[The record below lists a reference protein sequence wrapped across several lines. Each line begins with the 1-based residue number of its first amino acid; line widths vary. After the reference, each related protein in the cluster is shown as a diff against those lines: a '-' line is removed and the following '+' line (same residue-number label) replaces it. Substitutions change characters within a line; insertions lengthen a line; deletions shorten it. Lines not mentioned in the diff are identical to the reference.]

1 MKFSRQLVTGS
12 LAVFVLAACSSDP
25 SSRRQAKDDFT
36 YLETKPLK
44 EWSLPQGATPQFYPN
59 YDIPA
64 GEYTGGIGK
73 SVDIRPPQ
81 QILDLIPGARS
92 EVKEGE
98 ATLWL
103 VRESEQEKVWRTALQ
118 MISNQGIGLRD
129 NTSNRIETDWVTWRS
144 EDEDTDIG
152 SRYLL
157 ERFESNRRYGF
168 KISLI
173 DWREGNQVKPVKA
186 TDKERYNIL
195 MTNLVTS
202 TYDNNLRAEAALKA
216 QELVKRIPISLGKDR
231 SGLPV
236 IIARAPYAT
245 LWQHMPTILPQIGF
259 EIEDRNQS
267 QGIIKV
273 KYAKP
278 DDEFW
283 QKIGMKPLD
292 LSGSS
297 FTFLM
302 GDLDNRTSINVTDSS
317 DKPINEQLLTD
328 LAPILAKVAENSVQ

>member
-1 MKFSRQLVTGS
+1 MKFSRQLVIGS

-25 SSRRQAKDDFT
+25 SSRRQAKDDFS
-36 YLETKPLK
+36 YLDSTPLK

-73 SVDIRPPQ
+73 NVDIRPPQ

-92 EVKEGE
+92 EVKDGE

-103 VRESEQEKVWRTALQ
+103 VRETEQEKVWRTALQ
-118 MISNQGIGLRD
+118 MLSNQGIRLRE
-129 NTSNRIETDWVTWRS
+129 NTNTRIETEWVTWKS
-144 EDEDTDIG
+144 EDEDSEIG
-152 SRYLL
+152 SRYSIEKL
-157 ERFESNRRYGF
+157 ESNRRYGF

-173 DWREGNQVKPVKA
+173 DWREGNQVKPVKV

-202 TYDNNLRAEAALKA
+202 TYDQNLRAEAALKA

-236 IIARAPYAT
+236 IIARAPYST

-259 EIEDRNQS
+259 NIEERNQS

-283 QKIGMKPLD
+283 QEIGVKPLD

-317 DKPINEQLLTD
+317 DKPISEQLLTD
-328 LAPILAKVAENSVQ
+328 LAPILAKIAEKSL

>member
-1 MKFSRQLVTGS
+1 MKLSRQLVISS

-36 YLETKPLK
+36 YLDSTPLK
-44 EWSLPQGATPQFYPN
+44 EWLLPQGATPQFYPD

-64 GEYTGGIGK
+64 GDYAGGIGK
-73 SVDIRPPQ
+73 NVDIRPPQ
-81 QILDLIPGARS
+81 QILELIPGART

-98 ATLWL
+98 VTLWL
-103 VRESEQEKVWRTALQ
+103 VRETEQDKVWRTALQ
-118 MISNQGIGLRD
+118 MLSNQGIGVKE
-129 NTSNRIETDWVTWRS
+129 NTNTRIETDWVTWKS
-144 EDEDTDIG
+144 EDEDSELG
-152 SRYLL
+152 SRYAL
-157 ERFESNRRYGF
+157 EKLESNRRYGF

-173 DWREGNQVKPVKA
+173 DWREGKQVKPVKA

-202 TYDNNLRAEAALKA
+202 TYDQNLRAEAALKA

-236 IIARAPYAT
+236 IIARTPYAT
-245 LWQHMPTILPQIGF
+245 LWQHMPTILPKMGF
-259 EIEDRNQS
+259 NIEERNQS

-278 DDEFW
+278 DDKFW
-283 QKIGMKPLD
+283 QDIGVKPLD
-292 LSGSS
+292 LNGRS

-302 GDLDNRTSINVTDSS
+302 GDLDNRTSINVTDGS
-317 DKPINEQLLTD
+317 DKPISEPLLTD
-328 LAPILAKVAENSVQ
+328 LVPILAKVAENSLK